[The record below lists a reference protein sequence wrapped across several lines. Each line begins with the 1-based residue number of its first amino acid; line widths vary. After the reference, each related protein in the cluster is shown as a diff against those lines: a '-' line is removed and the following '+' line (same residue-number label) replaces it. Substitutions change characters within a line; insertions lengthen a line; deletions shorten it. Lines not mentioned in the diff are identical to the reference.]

1 MDARLTSLVL
11 RGVRYRNGERGS
23 GGGRWEINKTVT
35 YLTFSRRQAYTRHFS
50 LLYLRCH
57 PPSSFAISLSPST
70 LPVAIYPSHFS
81 CFYLSRSDSGA
92 PRMRDLKQLKRSAKH
107 FNLAS
112 GAFMPRA
119 RARVRIRVR
128 LDIHLSV
135 SSRLSR
141 PILSFRCVFLVL
153 SARCQVADAKSRRRA
168 YYLRSSREW
177 KRRVVWARVASRREA
192 ENAQDGPTSI
202 KWGQE
207 KCEEDRKEPR
217 VPRGGGRTVAAVTTE
232 GGDGLTPVCLRG
244 ANGVLQLF

>member
-1 MDARLTSLVL
+1 MAWRW
-11 RGVRYRNGERGS
+11 VRYKVGERGS

-35 YLTFSRRQAYTRHFS
+35 YLPFSRRQAYTRHFS

-57 PPSSFAISLSPST
+57 PPPTPLPPRSPSPST
-70 LPVAIYPSHFS
+70 ISPAIYPSHFS

-119 RARVRIRVR
+119 RAR
-128 LDIHLSV
+128 LDIHLS
-135 SSRLSR
+135 SSFDLSYPSAVYSSSYPLDARSQTRRVGGAR
-141 PILSFRCVFLVL
+141 PA
-153 SARCQVADAKSRRRA
+153 SARRQRERR
-168 YYLRSSREW
+168 LVWTSSEP
-177 KRRVVWARVASRREA
+177 RRETEDA
-192 ENAQDGPTSI
+192 RDGPTSI
-202 KWGQE
+202 ERGQE

-217 VPRGGGRTVAAVTTE
+217 ASRGGGRTVVAAAVTATAGE
-232 GGDGLTPVCLRG
+232 DGLTPVCLRG